1 MTWRLSA
8 NAPYWKKLW
17 SIRFAV
23 LTTFFSSG
31 VLVYLTLDDSLKQS
45 IPHWFIRFMS
55 LGDVLTGMAAGVSVV
70 IRQQLGQTATP
81 PITPTVPPNATQPPN
96 CH

>member
-1 MTWRLSA
+1 MKRWHLSA
-8 NAPYWKKLW
+8 NAPYWRKLW

-31 VLVYLTLDDSLKQS
+31 VLAYLTLDDSLKAS
-45 IPHWFIRFMS
+45 IPHWFVRFMS
-55 LGDVLTGMAAGVSVV
+55 MGDVLTGMLAGVSVM
-70 IRQQLGQTATP
+70 IKQQLSSP
-81 PITPTVPPNATQPPN
+81 PPSPTVPPNATQPPN